1 VPGTA
6 TARRIVVADDS
17 RLMRRVLA
25 DALARQGFEVVG
37 LAGDGDEALDLCR
50 RERPDALTLDLH
62 MPGLDGLGV
71 LRALRDGKAEPVPV
85 VVVSAFSPA
94 HGARA
99 VDALAEGAFDLVAK
113 PGFGDSLEGFSSEL
127 ARKVTEAAR
136 SGRGRRAPRRSLVL
150 SPDGSVPSARTTP
163 APPATPATP
172 PATPATLRPRPAT
185 AVRRTATGPIVV
197 IASSTGGPR
206 ALGEL
211 LPALPAP
218 LGAGGLLVQ
227 HMPPGFTASLAA
239 RLDGASALTVR
250 EARTGDVLDPAAL
263 LVAPGGSHLRLAD
276 DRRLRLSDDA
286 PEGGLRPRADFTI
299 HDAARAFGR
308 RVLLV
313 VLTGMGK
320 DGLDGAAAVKRAGGR
335 ILAEAEST
343 CTVYGMPRAVV
354 EAGLADRVLPLDAL
368 AGAIAEELR

>member
-1 VPGTA
+1 MAAGSSKRV
-6 TARRIVVADDS
+6 VVADDS
-17 RLMRRVLA
+17 RLMRRMLA
-25 DALARQGFEVVG
+25 DALGRQGFEVVG
-37 LAGDGDEALDLCR
+37 LAADGDEALALCR
-50 RERPDALTLDLH
+50 RHRPDALTLDLH

-113 PGFGDSLEGFSSEL
+113 PAFGESLESFTAEL
-127 ARKVTEAAR
+127 GRKVTEAAN
-136 SGRGRRAPRRSLVL
+136 SPRRRRPLRSTA
-150 SPDGSVPSARTTP
+150 ARRPAASP
-163 APPATPATP
+163 APAAP
-172 PATPATLRPRPAT
+172 
-185 AVRRTATGPIVV
+185 RTATPRIAGSASGSLVV

-211 LPALPAP
+211 VPALPAT
-218 LGAGGLLVQ
+218 LGAGGLIVQ
-227 HMPPGFTASLAA
+227 HMPAGFTASLAA
-239 RLDGASALTVR
+239 RLSDAGALTVA
-250 EARTGDVLDPAAL
+250 EARTGDGLQPGRL
-263 LVAPGGSHLRLAD
+263 LIAPGGSHLRLGD

-299 HDAARAFGR
+299 RDAARVFGR

-320 DGLDGAAAVKRAGGR
+320 DGLDGARAVKAAGGR
-335 ILAEAEST
+335 VLAESEST

-368 AGAIAEELR
+368 PAAIAEELR